1 MFLFI
6 DWQPSIEAFH
16 IGSFGVRWYSLCW
29 VIGLLGA
36 YLIVRQLY
44 ADQRID
50 PEIRKGKKVYTQ
62 RFDPLFLY
70 CFIGV
75 ILGARLGHCL
85 FYEPSYYL
93 CSAKHIIEMFLPIRF
108 DPGSWDWRVIGYTG
122 LASHGGATGL
132 FIGLLL
138 YMRSKKVP
146 FWVLMDNI
154 GIAAPFT
161 SFCIRIGNLMNSE
174 IIGTTTDQPWGF
186 IFHTNEALENGQLVA
201 RHPSQL
207 YEAIAY
213 LIIFIIIVLIYR
225 QSRKA
230 YQGKEN
236 KLYQVREWI
245 SVGTGFYFGLCLAS
259 IFLFRFFI
267 EFLKE
272 VQGGADDGST
282 LLDMGQILSI
292 PFILIGLWSMFR
304 KFQIFKKSHS

>member
-36 YLIVRQLY
+36 YLIVRKLY
-44 ADQRID
+44 ADQQID
-50 PEIRKGKKVYTQ
+50 PEIHNGKKVYTQ

-75 ILGARLGHCL
+75 VLGARLGHCL
-85 FYEPSYYL
+85 FYEPGYYL
-93 CSAKHIIEMFLPIRF
+93 SSVKNVMEMLLPIRF
-108 DPGSWDWRVIGYTG
+108 EPESWNWRLIGYTG
-122 LASHGGATGL
+122 LASHGGAIGL
-132 FIGLLL
+132 FIALIL

-174 IIGTTTDQPWGF
+174 IIGTETNMPWGF
-186 IFHTNEALENGQLVA
+186 YFHSYEATVNGQLVP

-213 LIIFIIIVLIYR
+213 LIIFFIILALYR
-225 QSRKA
+225 KSRKA
-230 YQGKEN
+230 YLGKEN
-236 KLYQVREWI
+236 QLYQVREWI
-245 SVGTGFYFGLCLAS
+245 SVGSGFYFGLCLAS
-259 IFLFRFFI
+259 IFLFRFCI

-272 VQGGADDGST
+272 AQGGADDGST

-292 PFILIGLWSMFR
+292 PFIIIGLWSMFR
-304 KFQIFKKSHS
+304 KYKIK